1 MRHRHVCL
9 SAFSAETGRQLH
21 DYYII
26 RLSFYQWL
34 FPKNSHYFRKSPK
47 QCFYGA
53 VAHQAVNQ
61 FYLSI
66 LLFLS
71 RIQSFIVNIGA
82 KSRDIFH
89 ARRYVAVC
97 RDKQPADALS
107 VWFHLR
113 RLFPQARF
121 FRRVLFWMIYGRES
135 AHRNSG
141 SGNRHHETL
150 FPVRLVLLRA
160 RKQPWQN
167 PSKKQP
173 AGFRLLGSSKF
184 RNKFL
189 SMHINSR

>member
-97 RDKQPADALS
+97 RDKQPADRFIS
-107 VWFHLR
+107 VVSPAPFIPTSAI
-113 RLFPQARF
+113 FSPRF
-121 FRRVLFWMIYGRES
+121 ILNNIWSRIS
-135 AHRNSG
+135 ASEFG
-141 SGNRHHETL
+141 K
-150 FPVRLVLLRA
+150 
-160 RKQPWQN
+160 RKQT
-167 PSKKQP
+167 S
-173 AGFRLLGSSKF
+173 
-184 RNKFL
+184 
-189 SMHINSR
+189 

>member
-26 RLSFYQWL
+26 QLSFYQWL

-82 KSRDIFH
+82 KSRDIFA

-97 RDKQPADALS
+97 RDKQPADRFIS
-107 VWFHLR
+107 VVSPAPFIPTSAI
-113 RLFPQARF
+113 FSPRF
-121 FRRVLFWMIYGRES
+121 ILNDIWSRIS
-135 AHRNSG
+135 ASEFG
-141 SGNRHHETL
+141 K
-150 FPVRLVLLRA
+150 
-160 RKQPWQN
+160 RKQT
-167 PSKKQP
+167 S
-173 AGFRLLGSSKF
+173 
-184 RNKFL
+184 
-189 SMHINSR
+189 